1 MDQSIDFSSSSH
13 SDSLIHPMAIF
24 RANEI
29 RNFLHCNKD
38 VVLIAKIQM
47 ATNDVCSI
55 YFLNIHAR
63 PKNIPRKKTFQNTNF
78 WLNNPNKTRKQRAI
92 G

>member
-1 MDQSIDFSSSSH
+1 
-13 SDSLIHPMAIF
+13 
-24 RANEI
+24 
-29 RNFLHCNKD
+29 
-38 VVLIAKIQM
+38 M
-47 ATNDVCSI
+47 ATNDVCSTYI

-63 PKNIPRKKTFQNTNF
+63 PKNIPRKKIFQNTNF